1 MEKTQIKKKSTFK
14 DFTKINRGADICINI
29 VMIIFSLCCILPML
43 LVFAISITDENI
55 VTRYGYSFIPRKLS
69 FSSYAYVFK
78 DASVVLRAYGI
89 SIFVTVIG
97 SVLSLIIISMYAYPI
112 SRKDFKY
119 KKQFTFFVF
128 FTMLFNGG
136 MVPWY
141 MVYVNVLHINDTLLA
156 LILPYLVTP
165 MYVLIMRTYFSNSVP
180 DSIIEAAK
188 IDGATEFQIFRKIV
202 VPLSKPCIAT
212 IGLFNVLTYW
222 NDWYAS
228 LMFINNEKLFNLQY
242 LMYRVDKSIVYLS
255 SNASSITNTAEIMSK
270 LPTQTARMA
279 MAIIAIGPI
288 ILAYPFFQRYF
299 VSGLTI
305 GSIKG

>member
-1 MEKTQIKKKSTFK
+1 MKVETKKKSTFK
-14 DFTKINRGADICINI
+14 DYTKISFSSNI
-29 VMIIFSLCCILPML
+29 ILNIIMIILSLSCILPII
-43 LVFAISITDENI
+43 LVFAISITDESI
-55 VTRYGYSFIPRKLS
+55 VTQYGYSFIPQKIS
-69 FSSYAYVFK
+69 FESYAFVFK
-78 DASVVLRAYGI
+78 DVMVVLRAYGI
-89 SIFVTVIG
+89 SIFVTLVG
-97 SVLSLIIISMYAYPI
+97 SLMSLIIISMYAYPI

-119 KKQFTFFVF
+119 RKQFTFFVF

-141 MVYVNVLHINDTLLA
+141 MVYVNVLHINDTFMA

-165 MYVLIMRTYFSNSVP
+165 MYVLIMRTYFSSSIP
-180 DSIIEAAK
+180 ESIIEAAK
-188 IDGATEFQIFRKIV
+188 MDGASEFQIFRRIV
-202 VPLSKPCIAT
+202 IPLSKPCIAT

-242 LMYRVDKSIVYLS
+242 LMYRVDKSIIYLS
-255 SNASSITNTAEIMSK
+255 SNASSISNASEIMAN
-270 LPTQTARMA
+270 LPSQTARMA
-279 MAIIAIGPI
+279 MAVVAIGPI

-299 VSGLTI
+299 ISGLTI

>member
-1 MEKTQIKKKSTFK
+1 MDLKFKRKSAFK
-14 DFTKINRGADICINI
+14 DYTKISKGSNVILNI
-29 VMIIFSLCCILPML
+29 VMIIFSLSCILPMV
-43 LVFAISITDENI
+43 LVFAISITDETT
-55 VTRYGYSFIPRKLS
+55 VTQFGYSFIPRK
-69 FSSYAYVFK
+69 FSVASYAYVFK
-78 DASVVLRAYGI
+78 DAMVVLRAYGI
-89 SIFVTVIG
+89 SIFVTVVG
-97 SVLSLIIISMYAYPI
+97 SLMSLIIIAMYAYPI
-112 SRKDFKY
+112 SRKDFRY

-141 MVYVNVLHINDTLLA
+141 MVYVNVLHINDSLMA

-165 MYVLIMRTYFSNSVP
+165 MYVLIMRTYFSNSIP

-188 IDGATEFQIFRKIV
+188 MDGASEIQIFRKIV
-202 VPLSKPCIAT
+202 IPLSKPCIAT

-242 LMYRVDKSIVYLS
+242 LMYRVDKSIIYLS
-255 SNASSITNTAEIMSK
+255 SNASSINNASEIMAN
-270 LPTQTARMA
+270 LPSQTARMA
-279 MAIIAIGPI
+279 MAIVAIGPI
-288 ILAYPFFQRYF
+288 ILAYPFFQKYF
-299 VSGLTI
+299 ISGLTI